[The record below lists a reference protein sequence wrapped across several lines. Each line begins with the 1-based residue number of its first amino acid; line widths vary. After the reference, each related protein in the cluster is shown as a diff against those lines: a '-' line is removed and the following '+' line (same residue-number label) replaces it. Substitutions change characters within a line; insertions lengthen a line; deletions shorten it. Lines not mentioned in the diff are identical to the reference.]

1 VKKNFL
7 EKNGKKPTE
16 GREKGPKKSDSGIR
30 ETKISAKSLFLLPNI
45 YISKEFIPTDG
56 KIPLLLGEI
65 PIFLCL
71 LSESPL

>member
-16 GREKGPKKSDSGIR
+16 GREKSPKKSDSGIR
-30 ETKISAKSLFLLPNI
+30 ENKITIKSHYFSPNI
-45 YISKEFIPTDG
+45 YISKEFIPTDE
-56 KIPLLLGEI
+56 KIPPLLGEI
-65 PIFLCL
+65 PLFLCL

>member
-1 VKKNFL
+1 VKKNFQKKR
-7 EKNGKKPTE
+7 EKPTE

-30 ETKISAKSLFLLPNI
+30 KTKISVKSLFFPPNI
-45 YISKEFIPTDG
+45 YISKEFIPTDK

-65 PIFLCL
+65 PLFLCL